1 MTTVITQPEV
11 IDATAGG
18 LRTINASMRAA
29 NAAAAA
35 PTIEVPPAAADLVST
50 LAAMQFSSHGQLY
63 QDVSAQAAVV
73 QDMLA
78 TMLCVSAGSYAATE
92 TANATAVG

>member
-1 MTTVITQPEV
+1 MTTVIARPRSITRPRRK
-11 IDATAGG
+11 

-35 PTIEVPPAAADLVST
+35 PTIGVPPAAADLVSMLT
-50 LAAMQFSSHGQLY
+50 AGQFSSHGQLY

-78 TMLCVSAGSYAATE
+78 TMLGVSAGSYAATDS
-92 TANATAVG
+92 ANATAVG